1 MSIKHKI
8 VIAILKI
15 ILGLMCRIDDDQLKR
30 VPEKGPLI
38 MVVNHINIIDAPML
52 LARLYPRQVTAMV
65 KIEAWN
71 NPFFR
76 ILLILWEAV
85 PVRRNETDLTA
96 MRQSV
101 QTIKKGWIL
110 GVSPEGTRSGDGSLL
125 PAHAGTVL
133 LALQTGAALIP
144 VGYYGHEKMWANL
157 RRLRRSDFHFVVG
170 RPFHLDPH
178 GEKVTHQVRQQM
190 LDEIMYQLAALL
202 PPANRGAYS
211 TLEAATEKYLVFL
224 PEPG

>member
-8 VIAILKI
+8 AIAILKI

-38 MVVNHINIIDAPML
+38 MVVNHINIIDIPML
-52 LARLYPRQVTAMV
+52 LVGLYPRHVTALV
-65 KIEAWN
+65 KIEAWG
-71 NPFFR
+71 NPIFR
-76 ILLILWEAV
+76 ILLVMWEAV
-85 PVRRNETDLTA
+85 PVRRGETDLTA

-101 QTIKKGWIL
+101 QTLKKGWIL

-125 PAHAGTVL
+125 PAHAGMVL
-133 LALQTGAALIP
+133 LALQTGAGLIP

>member
-125 PAHAGTVL
+125 PAHAGMVF

>member
-1 MSIKHKI
+1 MTIKHKI
-8 VIAILKI
+8 AIAVLNLILR
-15 ILGLMCRIDDDQLKR
+15 LMCRIDNEQLKR
-30 VPEKGPLI
+30 VPGKGPLI
-38 MVVNHINIIDAPML
+38 MVVNHINIIDVPL
-52 LARLYPRQVTAMV
+52 LLVYLYPRYVTALV
-65 KIEAWN
+65 KIEAWD

-76 ILLILWEAV
+76 ILLNMWEAV
-85 PVRRNETDLTA
+85 PVRRGETDLTA

-125 PAHAGTVL
+125 PARAGMVL
-133 LALQTGAALIP
+133 LALQTDAPLIP
-144 VGYYGHEKMWANL
+144 VGYYGHENLWANL

-178 GEKVTHQVRQQM
+178 GEKVTHLVRQQM

-211 TLEAATEKYLVFL
+211 NLEAASEKYLAFL
-224 PEPG
+224 PNPG